1 MPELPEIEISR
12 QRLDPKIL
20 NRPLQALTVLDER
33 ILREIPADELREGLL
48 GTAFTGI
55 ARFGNYLLLEV
66 GGEAALLLGL
76 SATASVE
83 QVRPQEEPPK
93 STRLG
98 LLFQDG
104 GGLAVVDPQAR
115 TWLTLLRD
123 EAEVPDLGTF
133 GPDALNG
140 QPDPEQ
146 WREALKS
153 RRAQIKGL
161 LLEPTLIAGLGPLFT
176 DEILFQAGIR
186 PDRRASDLSD
196 EEADRLREAVRTT
209 LQKAVQCQANPQ
221 QLPKT
226 YLTRAR
232 DEGREDCPKCGGP
245 LEKRQIQGRA
255 SVFCP
260 ACQS

>member
-1 MPELPEIEISR
+1 MPELPELEISR

-20 NRPLQALTVLDER
+20 NRPIQALTALDER
-33 ILREIPADELREGLL
+33 ILRDYPADELRAGLL
-48 GTAFTGI
+48 GASFTGI
-55 ARFGNYLLLEV
+55 ARFGHYLLLEV
-66 GGEAALLLGL
+66 AGRGVLLLSL
-76 SATASVE
+76 SGSASIQ

-98 LLFQDG
+98 ILFQDG
-104 GGLAVVDPQAR
+104 GGLAVMDPQAR
-115 TWLTLLRD
+115 TWLALIQD
-123 EAEVPDLGTF
+123 EDEVPDLGTF

-140 QPDPEQ
+140 EPDPEQ
-146 WREALKS
+146 WREALRS

-161 LLEPTLIAGLGPLFT
+161 LLEPTLVAGLGPLFT

-196 EEADRLREAVRTT
+196 AEADRLREAVGAT

-221 QLPKT
+221 QLPKS

-232 DEGREDCPKCGGP
+232 WEEREECPKCGGP

>member
-1 MPELPEIEISR
+1 MPELPELEISR

-20 NRPLQALTVLDER
+20 NRPLQAFTVLDER
-33 ILREIPADELREGLL
+33 LLRDFPSEELRAGLL
-48 GTAFTGI
+48 GASFTGI
-55 ARFGNYLLLEV
+55 ARFGHYLLLEV
-66 GGEAALLLGL
+66 AQKGVLLLSL
-76 SATASVE
+76 SNSAAIQ

-93 STRLG
+93 NTRLG

-115 TWLTLLRD
+115 TWLTLIQD
-123 EAEVPDLGTF
+123 EEEVPDLGTF

-140 QPDPEQ
+140 SPDPEE
-146 WREALKS
+146 WREALQA

-186 PDRRASDLSD
+186 PDRRASDLGD
-196 EEADRLREAVRTT
+196 EEADRLREAVRAT

-221 QLPKT
+221 QLPKSF
-226 YLTRAR
+226 LTRAR
-232 DEGREDCPKCGGP
+232 SEEREDCPKCGGP

>member
-20 NRPLQALTVLDER
+20 ARPIKDLPVLDER
-33 ILREIPADELREGLL
+33 ILRDTAEDDLRQGLL
-48 GTAFTGI
+48 GASFTGI
-55 ARFGNYLLLEV
+55 ARFGHFLLLEV
-66 GGEAALLLGL
+66 DSSRVLLLSL
-76 SATASVE
+76 SATASIE
-83 QVRPQEEPPK
+83 QVRPQEEPPR

-98 LLFQDG
+98 LVFQDG

-115 TWLTLLRD
+115 TWLTLIPD
-123 EAEVPDLGTF
+123 EDSVPDLGDF

-140 QPDPEQ
+140 EPDPEQ
-146 WREALKS
+146 WRESLQG

-161 LLEPTLIAGLGPLFT
+161 LLESSLIAGLGPLIT

-196 EEADRLREAVRTT
+196 AECDRLREAVRST
-209 LQKAVQCQANPQ
+209 LQKSVQCQANPQ
-221 QLPKT
+221 QLPKAF
-226 YLTRAR
+226 LTRAR
-232 DEGREDCPKCGGP
+232 AEEREECPKCGGP

-255 SVFCP
+255 TLYCP